1 LPVLK
6 CPEAEKV
13 SADKSIVKQNKED
26 GDTKEVKVAKY
37 L

>member
-6 CPEAEKV
+6 SPEAEKV

-26 GDTKEVKVAKY
+26 GDTKVANICK
-37 L
+37 